1 MKKILIAEDNLVSS
15 ELIRE
20 GLRGRG
26 YEIIEARDGRQA
38 LQKIEETEP
47 DLVLLDIQLPI
58 LDGFAVLDQV
68 RRNPRFAN
76 LRVVAV
82 TANVM
87 KEDRE
92 KGLRAGF
99 DAYISKPIDIA
110 ALRLQ
115 VNQLLLKGSQSLRN

>member
-1 MKKILIAEDNLVSS
+1 MKKILIAEDNAASS
-15 ELIRE
+15 ELIME
-20 GLRGRG
+20 VLSGRG
-26 YEIIEARDGRQA
+26 YEIIEVCDGRQA
-38 LQKIEETEP
+38 LQKIEELEP

-58 LDGFAVLDQV
+58 LDGFAVLSQL
-68 RRNPRFAN
+68 RQNPRFAK
-76 LRVVAV
+76 LCVVAV

-99 DAYISKPIDIA
+99 DAYISKPIDAA

-115 VNQLLLKGSQSLRN
+115 VDQLLLKGS

>member
-1 MKKILIAEDNLVSS
+1 MKKILVAEDNPASS
-15 ELIRE
+15 ELIME
-20 GLRGRG
+20 VLSGRG
-26 YEIIEARDGRQA
+26 YEIIEACDGRQA
-38 LQKIEETEP
+38 LEKIEETEP

-58 LDGFAVLDQV
+58 LDGFAVLSQL
-68 RRNPRFAN
+68 RQNPRFAN

-99 DAYISKPIDIA
+99 DAYISKPIDAA

-115 VNQLLLKGSQSLRN
+115 VAQLLLKEP

>member
-1 MKKILIAEDNLVSS
+1 MKKILVAEDNPASS
-15 ELIRE
+15 ELIIE
-20 GLRGRG
+20 VLSGRG
-26 YEIIEARDGRQA
+26 YEIIEACDGRQA

-58 LDGFAVLDQV
+58 LDGFAVLFQL
-68 RRNPRFAN
+68 RQNPRFAN

-92 KGLRAGF
+92 KGLKAGF
-99 DAYISKPIDIA
+99 DAYISKPIDAA

-115 VNQLLLKGSQSLRN
+115 VEQLLLKGS

>member
-1 MKKILIAEDNLVSS
+1 MKKILVAEDNPASS
-15 ELIRE
+15 ELIME
-20 GLRGRG
+20 VLSGRG
-26 YEIIEARDGRQA
+26 YEIIEACDGQQA
-38 LQKIEETEP
+38 LEKIEETEP

-58 LDGFAVLDQV
+58 LDGFAVLFQL
-68 RRNPRFAN
+68 RQNPRFAN
-76 LRVVAV
+76 LCVVAL

-99 DAYISKPIDIA
+99 DAYIGKPIDAA

-115 VNQLLLKGSQSLRN
+115 VAELLLKGS

>member
-1 MKKILIAEDNLVSS
+1 MKKILVAEDNPASS

-20 GLRGRG
+20 VLSGRG
-26 YEIIEARDGRQA
+26 YEIIEASDGRQA
-38 LQKIEETEP
+38 LEKIEETEP

-58 LDGFAVLDQV
+58 LDGFAVLSQL
-68 RRNPRFAN
+68 RQNPRFAN

-99 DAYISKPIDIA
+99 DAYIGKPIDAA

-115 VNQLLLKGSQSLRN
+115 VDQLLLKES

>member
-1 MKKILIAEDNLVSS
+1 MKKILIAEDNPASS
-15 ELIRE
+15 ELIKE
-20 GLRGRG
+20 GLSDRG
-26 YEIIEARDGRQA
+26 YEIIEACNGREA

-58 LDGFAVLDQV
+58 LDGFAVLDQL
-68 RRNPRFAN
+68 RQNPRFAS

-99 DAYISKPIDIA
+99 DAYVGKPIDVA

-115 VNQLLLKGSQSLRN
+115 VDQLLLKG

>member
-1 MKKILIAEDNLVSS
+1 MKKILIAEDNSASS

-20 GLRGRG
+20 GLCGRG
-26 YEIIEARDGRQA
+26 YEIIEACDGRQA

-58 LDGFAVLDQV
+58 LDGFAVLGQL
-68 RRNPRFAN
+68 RQNPRFAN
-76 LRVVAV
+76 VRVVAV

-92 KGLRAGF
+92 KGMRAGF
-99 DAYISKPIDIA
+99 DAYISKPIDVA

-115 VNQLLLKGSQSLRN
+115 VDQLLLKGS

>member
-1 MKKILIAEDNLVSS
+1 MKKILVAEDNPVSS
-15 ELIRE
+15 ELIIE
-20 GLRGRG
+20 VLSGRG
-26 YEIIEARDGRQA
+26 YEIIEACDGRQA
-38 LQKIEETEP
+38 LEKIEETEP

-58 LDGFAVLDQV
+58 LDGFAVLFQL
-68 RRNPRFAN
+68 RQNPRFAN

-92 KGLRAGF
+92 KGLKAGF
-99 DAYISKPIDIA
+99 DAYIGKPIDAA

-115 VNQLLLKGSQSLRN
+115 VEQLLLKGS

>member
-1 MKKILIAEDNLVSS
+1 MKKILVAEDNPASS

-20 GLRGRG
+20 VLSGRG
-26 YEIIEARDGRQA
+26 YEVIEACDGRQA
-38 LQKIEETEP
+38 LQKIEEMEP

-58 LDGFAVLDQV
+58 LDGFAVLSQI
-68 RRNPRFAN
+68 RQNPRFAN
-76 LRVVAV
+76 LRVAAV

-99 DAYISKPIDIA
+99 DAYISKPIDAA

-115 VNQLLLKGSQSLRN
+115 VDQLLLKGS

>member
-1 MKKILIAEDNLVSS
+1 MKKILVAEDNPASS

-20 GLRGRG
+20 VLSGRG
-26 YEIIEARDGRQA
+26 YEIIEACDGRQA

-58 LDGFAVLDQV
+58 LDGFAVLSQL
-68 RRNPRFAN
+68 RQNPRFAN
-76 LRVVAV
+76 LCVVAV

-99 DAYISKPIDIA
+99 DAYIGKPIDAA

-115 VNQLLLKGSQSLRN
+115 VDQLLRKGS

>member
-1 MKKILIAEDNLVSS
+1 MKKILIAEDNAASS
-15 ELIRE
+15 ELIME
-20 GLRGRG
+20 VLSGRG
-26 YEIIEARDGRQA
+26 YEIIEVCDGRQA
-38 LQKIEETEP
+38 LQKIEELEP

-58 LDGFAVLDQV
+58 LDGFAVLSQL
-68 RRNPRFAN
+68 RQNPRFAN

-82 TANVM
+82 TASVM

-92 KGLRAGF
+92 KGMRAGF

-115 VNQLLLKGSQSLRN
+115 VDEMLR

>member
-1 MKKILIAEDNLVSS
+1 MKKILVAEDNPASS

-20 GLRGRG
+20 VLSGRG
-26 YEIIEARDGRQA
+26 YEIIEACDGRQA

-58 LDGFAVLDQV
+58 LDGFAVLSQL
-68 RRNPRFAN
+68 RQNPRFAN
-76 LRVVAV
+76 LCVVAV

-99 DAYISKPIDIA
+99 DAYIGKPIDAA

-115 VNQLLLKGSQSLRN
+115 VEQLLLKGS

>member
-1 MKKILIAEDNLVSS
+1 MKKILVAEDNPASS
-15 ELIRE
+15 ELIME
-20 GLRGRG
+20 VLSGRG
-26 YEIIEARDGRQA
+26 YEIIEACDGREA
-38 LQKIEETEP
+38 LEKIEETEP

-58 LDGFAVLDQV
+58 LDGFAVLSQL
-68 RRNPRFAN
+68 RQNPRFAS
-76 LRVVAV
+76 LCVVAL

-99 DAYISKPIDIA
+99 DAYIGKPIDAA

-115 VNQLLLKGSQSLRN
+115 VAELLLKGS

>member
-1 MKKILIAEDNLVSS
+1 MKKILVAEDNPASS

-20 GLRGRG
+20 VLSGRG
-26 YEIIEARDGRQA
+26 YEIIEACDGRQA
-38 LQKIEETEP
+38 LEKIEETEP

-58 LDGFAVLDQV
+58 LDGFAVLSQL
-68 RRNPRFAN
+68 RQNPRFAN

-99 DAYISKPIDIA
+99 DAYISKPIDAA

-115 VNQLLLKGSQSLRN
+115 VAQLLLKEP

>member
-1 MKKILIAEDNLVSS
+1 MKKILVAEDNPASS

-20 GLRGRG
+20 VLSGRG
-26 YEIIEARDGRQA
+26 YEIIEACDGRQA
-38 LQKIEETEP
+38 LQKIEETQP

-58 LDGFAVLDQV
+58 LDGFAVLSQL
-68 RRNPRFAN
+68 RQNPRFAN
-76 LRVVAV
+76 LCVVAV

-99 DAYISKPIDIA
+99 DAYIGKPIDAA

-115 VNQLLLKGSQSLRN
+115 VDQLLRKGS

>member
-1 MKKILIAEDNLVSS
+1 MKKILVAEDNPASS
-15 ELIRE
+15 ELIIE
-20 GLRGRG
+20 VLSGRG
-26 YEIIEARDGRQA
+26 YEIIEACDGRQA
-38 LQKIEETEP
+38 LEKIEETEP

-58 LDGFAVLDQV
+58 LDGFAVLSQL
-68 RRNPRFAN
+68 RQNPRFAN
-76 LRVVAV
+76 LCVVAV

-99 DAYISKPIDIA
+99 DAYISKPIDAA

-115 VNQLLLKGSQSLRN
+115 VDQLLLKGS

>member
-1 MKKILIAEDNLVSS
+1 MKKILVAEDNPASR
-15 ELIRE
+15 ELISE
-20 GLRGRG
+20 ILSGRG
-26 YEIIEARDGRQA
+26 YEIIEAGDGREA

-58 LDGFAVLDQV
+58 LDGFAVLLQL
-68 RRNPRFAN
+68 RQNPRFAH
-76 LRVVAV
+76 LRIAAV
-82 TANVM
+82 TANAM

-99 DAYISKPIDIA
+99 DAYISKPIDVV

-115 VNQLLLKGSQSLRN
+115 VDEMLR

>member
-1 MKKILIAEDNLVSS
+1 MKKILVAEDNPASS
-15 ELIRE
+15 ELIIE
-20 GLRGRG
+20 VLSGRG
-26 YEIIEARDGRQA
+26 YEIIEAGDGEQA

-58 LDGFAVLDQV
+58 LDGFAVLSQL
-68 RRNPRFAN
+68 RQNPRFAN
-76 LRVVAV
+76 LCVVAV

-99 DAYISKPIDIA
+99 DAYIGKPIDAA

-115 VNQLLLKGSQSLRN
+115 VDQLLKRGS